1 MRLKNRF
8 TEKFGICHPIVLAP
22 MDYVADWRLA
32 CAVSQAGG
40 LGLLGGGYGD
50 EVWLKE
56 QFGQVTDTRVGIG
69 FITWSMA
76 RQPGLLDLAIQQQPA
91 AIFLSFS
98 DPAPHAPAILS
109 ADIPLM
115 CQVHDVEQARHAIA
129 VGADVVVAQGGEA
142 GGHGTAARSTF
153 TLVPEIAD
161 LIARESP
168 DVMLLAAGG
177 VGDGRGLA
185 GALALGADGAVV
197 GTRFWAAAE
206 AAIPRAAQ
214 ARGTQMTGDETVR
227 QNAFDIVRGKPW
239 PAPYTGRVLRNDFV
253 RRWHGDESGLRTELE
268 QRREEFQAAVE
279 ARNYDI
285 ANVIVGEVIGQVTAV
300 RTAESIVEEM
310 VTTAADIL
318 GRPAPVPAAE

>member
-1 MRLKNRF
+1 MRLENRF

-56 QFGQVTDTRVGIG
+56 QFGQVSDTRVGIG

-76 RQPGLLDLAIQQQPA
+76 RQPGLLELAIQQQPA
-91 AIFLSFS
+91 AIFLSFG
-98 DPAPHAPAILS
+98 DPAPHAPAIL
-109 ADIPLM
+109 AAGIPLM
-115 CQVHDVEQARHAIA
+115 CQVHDVEQARHAIT

-153 TLVPEIAD
+153 TLVPEVAD

-168 DVMLLAAGG
+168 NVMLLAAGG

-214 ARGTQMTGDETVR
+214 ARGIQMTGDDTVR
-227 QNAFDIVRGKPW
+227 QSAFDIVRGKSW

>member
-1 MRLKNRF
+1 MRLENRF

-56 QFGQVTDTRVGIG
+56 QFGQVSDTRVGIG

-76 RQPGLLDLAIQQQPA
+76 RQPGLLELAIQQQPA
-91 AIFLSFS
+91 AIFLSFG
-98 DPAPHAPAILS
+98 DPAPHAPAIL
-109 ADIPLM
+109 AAGIPLM

-153 TLVPEIAD
+153 TLVPEVAD

-168 DVMLLAAGG
+168 NVMLLAAGG

-214 ARGTQMTGDETVR
+214 ARGIQMTGDDTVR
-227 QNAFDIVRGKPW
+227 QSAFDIVRGKSW